1 MHNTQLAT
9 IERLSRRIMLILALG
24 FLAALMAAAQ
34 SGQSTDQY
42 LQMAGQ
48 NLSLAIV
55 HGFLVL
61 AAAVHG
67 AVGLHMAVKSVP
79 GVQGMAVASFALA
92 SFWGLFA
99 TGMYGVVTIYYA
111 APN

>member
-24 FLAALMAAAQ
+24 FLATLIAAAQ
-34 SGQSTDQY
+34 FGQSKDQY
-42 LQMAGQ
+42 LQIAGQ

-67 AVGLHMAVKSVP
+67 AIGLHWTARSVL
-79 GVQGMAVASFALA
+79 GVQGMAVISFSLA

-99 TGMYGVVTIYYA
+99 TGMYAVVTIYSA